1 MSSTPLMASSRGKA
15 TVSAIT
21 LGLAPGN
28 WARTITEVGMI
39 SGYSAKGSLKIEIRP
54 ASRMMTD
61 STPAKMGRSMKN
73 FETFMMRLGAGK
85 LGLRG
90 GSRRVG
96 GGRHGDPMRLD
107 QVIGFN
113 ALNAPDNDLLAGP

>member
-1 MSSTPLMASSRGKA
+1 MSSTPLIASSRGEA
-15 TVSAIT
+15 TVSAMT
-21 LGLAPGN
+21 FGLAPGN

-61 STPAKMGRSMKN
+61 RTPAKMGRSMKN
-73 FETFMMRLGAGK
+73 FEIFTIRDRK

-90 GSRRVG
+90 AVRSTD
-96 GGRHGDPMRLD
+96 GRGHG
-107 QVIGFN
+107 N
-113 ALNAPDNDLLAGP
+113 

>member
-1 MSSTPLMASSRGKA
+1 MTSTPLIASSRGEA
-15 TVSAIT
+15 TVSAMT

-28 WARTITEVGMI
+28 WARTITDVGMI
-39 SGYSAKGSLKIEIRP
+39 SGYSEKGSLKIEIRP

-61 STPAKMGRSMKN
+61 RTPAKMGRSMKN
-73 FETFMMRLGAGK
+73 FEIFMIRLGTGK

-90 GSRRVG
+90 GLRSVG

-107 QVIGFN
+107 
-113 ALNAPDNDLLAGP
+113 

>member
-1 MSSTPLMASSRGKA
+1 MSSTPLMASSSGEA
-15 TVSAIT
+15 TVSAMT

-28 WARTITEVGMI
+28 WARTITDVAMI

-61 STPAKMGRSMKN
+61 RTPAKMGRSMKN
-73 FETFMMRLGAGK
+73 LEIFMIRPGTGK

-90 GSRRVG
+90 GLSRVG
-96 GGRHGDPMRLD
+96 GGRHGAPMGLD
-107 QVIGFN
+107 
-113 ALNAPDNDLLAGP
+113 

>member
-1 MSSTPLMASSRGKA
+1 MSVTPLMGFLRGDA
-15 TVSAIT
+15 TVSAMT

-28 WARTITEVGMI
+28 WARTITDVGMI

-61 STPAKMGRSMKN
+61 RTPAKMGRSMKN
-73 FETFMMRLGAGK
+73 FEIFMIRLGTGK

-90 GSRRVG
+90 GFGRVWG
-96 GGRHGDPMRLD
+96 WLLGDPIT
-107 QVIGFN
+107 V
-113 ALNAPDNDLLAGP
+113 P